1 MNTVTLIDLDDASAS
16 SGNSL
21 LSVVAQLSL
30 SLGVAC
36 AGALL
41 GGFTA
46 AGSAEGVET
55 TLGAFQLTFVTI
67 GIMACWRR
75 RSSCNWRRRTE
86 GVPVV
91 RNNTWSRRANGH
103 EAGRLC
109 ATFSLRT
116 AGPPVT
122 TESTAFA
129 TLPLSAAMLANLDA
143 LGYASMTP
151 IQAQSLPVILK
162 ART

>member
-1 MNTVTLIDLDDASAS
+1 MQFTAMNTVTLIDLDDASAS

-46 AGSAEGVET
+46 AGSAEGVES

-67 GIMACWRR
+67 GIMAMLAAAIFLQLAPTDGRR
-75 RSSCNWRRRTE
+75 
-86 GVPVV
+86 VVV
-91 RNNTWSRRANGH
+91 RNNTSSRRANGH

-109 ATFSLRT
+109 DI
-116 AGPPVT
+116 
-122 TESTAFA
+122 FA
-129 TLPLSAAMLANLDA
+129 SHRRP
-143 LGYASMTP
+143 AS
-151 IQAQSLPVILK
+151 
-162 ART
+162 